1 MKIIVMNCSKSMA
14 QKKREAQEHR
24 ELKAKLVSWT
34 PAGRKREEQFA
45 MLREI
50 VNSSFAQID
59 ICLLKYRKY
68 RMIIALGYAAFLLF
82 LPGVPVFAAA
92 GADGGVAILKLM
104 QMASFWVGIAVVVWG
119 IVEAQLDLPGWK
131 GRIFKGIGG
140 YIAILLVP
148 MLFITLRENLQID
161 VWQQLKNK

>member
-1 MKIIVMNCSKSMA
+1 MKIIVMNCRKGMT
-14 QKKREAQEHR
+14 QKKRESQEN
-24 ELKAKLVSWT
+24 KSLVSQLKMHT
-34 PAGRKREEQFA
+34 PAAQKRVQQFEI
-45 MLREI
+45 LRE
-50 VNSSFAQID
+50 VVSGSFAQLD
-59 ICLLKYRKY
+59 ANLLKFRKY
-68 RMIIALGYAAFLLF
+68 RFLISIAYSAFLLF
-82 LPGVPVFAAA
+82 LPGVPAFAAA

-148 MLFITLRENLQID
+148 MLFITLRDNLQID
-161 VWQQLKNK
+161 VWQQLKK

>member
-1 MKIIVMNCSKSMA
+1 MKIIVMNCNKSKE
-14 QKKREAQEHR
+14 QKHVEAEEHR
-24 ELKAKLVSWT
+24 SLITQLKLYT
-34 PAGRKREEQFA
+34 PAGRKKEQQFEI
-45 MLREI
+45 LRE
-50 VNSSFAQID
+50 VVSGSFAQLD
-59 ICLLKYRKY
+59 ANLLKFRKY
-68 RMIIALGYAAFLLF
+68 RFLVSIAYSAFLLF
-82 LPGVPVFAAA
+82 LPGVPAFAAA

-148 MLFITLRENLQID
+148 MLFITLRDNLQID
-161 VWQQLKNK
+161 VWQQLKK